1 MQPLEPEPGGEV
13 EPEPEPEPAAPFA
26 LDSEELPPG
35 LRHALRTQRCVLYT
49 GSGFSVPAGLPSF
62 GELLVSVARDGGV
75 AHLLGCAA
83 SANDAAAAASVV
95 QGLGKDAMFALQGR
109 IVSTLGKQKAG
120 ELFMQHLR
128 PASPLPAEMMA
139 RLHCIRG
146 TQYAFVVT
154 QNWDDLLERA
164 GYERCVPPSLNDYG
178 VPLVVMA
185 GAGAG
190 QQRCDTVVKFE
201 SDGGTAESW
210 LLSSSEIAA
219 VSDEFATPT
228 ENGYAF
234 WTALLTNWT
243 VVFAGCSIEGG
254 YIGKMLRAT
263 FSESRPQHFAIMGN
277 VAPQA
282 RRCCKDELGVAVFD
296 YSFDEHEGH
305 PAGGL
310 LAYLEY
316 MRDASVQRNEKNAI

>member
-13 EPEPEPEPAAPFA
+13 EPEPEPEPTAPFA

-35 LRHALRTQRCVLYT
+35 LRHALPPQRCVLYT
-49 GSGFSVPAGLPSF
+49 GSGFSVPAGLRSF

-83 SANDAAAAASVV
+83 SANDAGAAASVV

-178 VPLVVMA
+178 VPL
-185 GAGAG
+185 
-190 QQRCDTVVKFE
+190 
-201 SDGGTAESW
+201 
-210 LLSSSEIAA
+210 A
-219 VSDEFATPT
+219 V
-228 ENGYAF
+228 
-234 WTALLTNWT
+234 
-243 VVFAGCSIEGG
+243 
-254 YIGKMLRAT
+254 
-263 FSESRPQHFAIMGN
+263 H
-277 VAPQA
+277 
-282 RRCCKDELGVAVFD
+282 
-296 YSFDEHEGH
+296 
-305 PAGGL
+305 
-310 LAYLEY
+310 
-316 MRDASVQRNEKNAI
+316 KNAKVGASEESPGARLSGSKGQPQPRRAVCEHNAALPDRHLPPRAPARTARVCAG